1 MHQHIVTS
9 FSDELDQ
16 LSAALLQMGG
26 LAETMISDACQALT
40 TQNRELAELVI
51 SRNLE
56 MDKLESDCQRDVT
69 RLLALRQPMASDL
82 RMVVGAIKIAG
93 SIERIGHLS
102 KNTAQRSIHIMDSGN
117 ISAETKNVMAIRGI
131 ERMGRAVSRQLQ
143 IALDGYARRDADAA
157 LRVIFQDDDI
167 DSHYNALLKSM
178 LVYMTEDRQRLD
190 ERSNFLFIVKNLE
203 RIGDHCSNVAKVVH
217 FIATGNHILNQN
229 IEDKQAERSDKA
241 FKP

>member
-40 TQNRELAELVI
+40 TQNRELAERVI
-51 SRNLE
+51 SRNFE
-56 MDKLESDCQRDVT
+56 MDKMESDCQRDVT

-102 KNTAQRSIHIMDSGN
+102 EPQMVVNAS
-117 ISAETKNVMAIRGI
+117 V
-131 ERMGRAVSRQLQ
+131 AV
-143 IALDGYARRDADAA
+143 
-157 LRVIFQDDDI
+157 
-167 DSHYNALLKSM
+167 
-178 LVYMTEDRQRLD
+178 
-190 ERSNFLFIVKNLE
+190 
-203 RIGDHCSNVAKVVH
+203 
-217 FIATGNHILNQN
+217 
-229 IEDKQAERSDKA
+229 
-241 FKP
+241 